1 MAKQQKKQQVV
12 KPLTAAER
20 LGLRVSEMIN
30 SPKAQDLRMVTIHRL
45 DTDSAEAWEGVM
57 GVLAETDG
65 LELIFNDDGTVTLKW
80 EKQEREE
87 EAW

>member
-1 MAKQQKKQQVV
+1 
-12 KPLTAAER
+12 
-20 LGLRVSEMIN
+20 MIN

-45 DTDSAEAWEGVM
+45 DTDSDEAWEGVM

>member
-1 MAKQQKKQQVV
+1 
-12 KPLTAAER
+12 
-20 LGLRVSEMIN
+20 
-30 SPKAQDLRMVTIHRL
+30 
-45 DTDSAEAWEGVM
+45 M